1 MTEGSGRRIAVFDAY
16 WSTAGGGEAY
26 AAGVAD
32 VLSRSNAVTLL
43 AHEPVDTEW
52 LGERL
57 GADLSRVAVEVI
69 DPTAPLE
76 RSSAGFD
83 LLVNLSYRDH
93 GRNGARHGI
102 YVVHFPDEPGAD
114 MAAWQR
120 RLTAVGSRL
129 PRPRAAFE
137 VLRGFHQPDVIR
149 WQQVRWT
156 DGRGVLRVE
165 PEAGRTEVLTL
176 WFGRY
181 VPAGRTRHIGVVVD
195 GERLVRAELG
205 APRSK
210 FEVLEPL
217 RVQVPV
223 TARPGGVVVELH
235 SESSVAHDDLGNGD
249 RRCLG
254 VPLVGA
260 TLGSSWSNA
269 IAGRAS
275 LLFADRPGTAWLD
288 SYDAIV
294 ANSAFTQ
301 RWIERWWRRPSK
313 VIEPPVRLRAPGPKD
328 QVILSVGR
336 FFAPGRGHAKK
347 QLELVHAFASLLGT
361 GRVSGWELHLVG
373 GCDPIDQAYLDEV
386 RRAARGLPVEF
397 HVDASGAEL
406 DALYRRAAIY
416 WHATGLGEDIE
427 ADPVR
432 AEHFGIT
439 TVEAMSAGAV
449 PVVMAAGG
457 QVDIVRVGVDGCVFA
472 DLDGLVR
479 ATVDLVTDDDLRHDL
494 ASAAVER
501 AQQFGFEAF
510 SARCVKLVEQVCSGV
525 EGQGAPGG

>member
-52 LGERL
+52 LAERL

-114 MAAWQR
+114 MTAWQR

-149 WQQVRWT
+149 WQEVRWT

-195 GERLVRAELG
+195 GERLARVELG

-249 RRCLG
+249 RRRLG
-254 VPLVGA
+254 VPLVGV

-269 IAGRAS
+269 IVGRAS
-275 LLFADRPGTAWLD
+275 LLFAETPGTAWLD
-288 SYDAIV
+288 SYDLVV

-301 RWIERWWRRPSK
+301 RWIERWWHRSST
-313 VIEPPVRLRAPGPKD
+313 VLEPPVRLRSPGPKGRM
-328 QVILSVGR
+328 ILSVGR

-347 QLELVHAFASLLGT
+347 QLELVQAFASFVRT
-361 GRVSGWELHLVG
+361 GHAAGWELHLVG

-386 RRAARGLPVEF
+386 RDAAIGLPVEF

-416 WHATGLGEDIE
+416 WHATGMGEDIE

-439 TVEAMSAGAV
+439 TAEAMSAGAV

-457 QVDIVRVGVDGCVFA
+457 QTDIVRAGIDGFVFR
-472 DLDGLVR
+472 DLDGLVS
-479 ATVDLVTDDDLRHDL
+479 ATVDLVLDPALCRRLSDSAVVRAERYGFDQFARRLL
-494 ASAAVER
+494 A
-501 AQQFGFEAF
+501 
-510 SARCVKLVEQVCSGV
+510 LVETV
-525 EGQGAPGG
+525 ADRDRRPT